1 MPAPRATSHRPGL
14 DDDARHDEHDGDGE
28 SRVHEGRGSQRDA
41 VCGTQDPAA
50 EENRPGGAVGALPGL
65 RAGGDASQ
73 AQPQGRMAYADAR
86 GQARGEE
93 VETARDESDG
103 ENQEKDDES
112 DVHGNPQGQ

>member
-1 MPAPRATSHRPGL
+1 
-14 DDDARHDEHDGDGE
+14 
-28 SRVHEGRGSQRDA
+28 
-41 VCGTQDPAA
+41 
-50 EENRPGGAVGALPGL
+50 
-65 RAGGDASQ
+65 
-73 AQPQGRMAYADAR
+73 MAYADAR